1 MNKNNVLTII
11 AAAGIG
17 ERFGG
22 KTPKQYALINGNTI
36 IERAVKPFIDSEHV
50 SEIIIAISE
59 NDNYIQNQNF
69 YNSNKIKYVTGGSS
83 RQESISNALNAAEKE
98 YDYVLTHDAARPNIT
113 EDDIT
118 NLYLDITK
126 SNASCSFLYTP
137 VYDSIKETSPSD
149 ITVDKNKFYLVQT
162 PQISNFNHLKSS
174 LKECMDENINC
185 PDESFVIEHAN
196 LPLSKVKG
204 SRSNIKVTEYEDL
217 EILNNFLIRSGVGFD
232 LHEYEA
238 GDGIILGG
246 CKIECDYNIV
256 AHSDGDVLL
265 HSIADSILG
274 AAALG
279 DIGIFFSD
287 QDKKNKDLDS
297 SEIIEYCLDKLNE
310 KNLEIYNID
319 TTIICEQPK
328 IAPHREKILKELSNL
343 LSIPVSSIGL
353 KATTSE
359 KIGIIGKNKAIAV
372 QSLVN
377 LREKHENITN

>member
-1 MNKNNVLTII
+1 MNKNNILTII

-22 KTPKQYALINGNTI
+22 MTPKQYAMVNGNTI
-36 IERAVKPFIDSEHV
+36 IESAVKPFVDSEYV

-59 NDNYIQNQNF
+59 NDNYIKNQNF
-69 YNSNKIKYVTGGSS
+69 YNLDKIKYVIGGSS
-83 RQESISNALNAAEKE
+83 RQESIRNALNAAEKE
-98 YDYVLTHDAARPNIT
+98 YEYVLTHDAARPNIVK
-113 EDDIT
+113 DDIT
-118 NLYLDITK
+118 NLYKDIK
-126 SNASCSFLYTP
+126 HSNASCSFLYTP
-137 VYDSIKETSPSD
+137 VYDSIKKTSSED
-149 ITVDKNKFYLVQT
+149 TTLDKNKFYLVQT

-174 LKECMDENINC
+174 LEKCIDQNINC
-185 PDESFVIEHAN
+185 PDESFAIEYAN

-204 SRSNIKVTEYEDL
+204 SRSNIKVTEREDL

-232 LHEYEA
+232 LHKYEA
-238 GDGIILGG
+238 GSGIILGG
-246 CKIECDYNIV
+246 CKIECDYKIV

-287 QDKKNKDLDS
+287 QDEKNKDLNS
-297 SEIIEYCLDKLNE
+297 SEIIEYCLDKLNK

-319 TTIICEQPK
+319 TTVICEQPK
-328 IAPHREKILKELSNL
+328 ITPHREKILKKLSNL

-377 LREKHENITN
+377 LREKI